1 MVLVAALLFQLAAA
15 APQPPQDYVCP
26 MDADV
31 RSAGPSSCPR
41 CGMKLVLHLPDPAE
55 FPVAVKASP
64 RAAKAGEPVE
74 LAFEVTDPHTGRR
87 ATKFEVVHERLFH
100 LFVISADLQFFAH
113 EHPQFGPDG
122 LFRWNGTLPKPGLYR
137 LVSDFYPAGAT
148 PQMTA
153 RTFLT
158 AGYQPSI
165 HRPTLSPDLSPQ
177 NGENIHVELRTE
189 PAQPLAGQKT
199 LLFFK
204 VTPAEG
210 LEPYLGAWGHLLAA
224 SDDLVDTIHTH
235 PFIASGGPDTQFNII
250 FPREAM
256 YRIWVQFQRQGKV
269 NTVSF
274 TIPVTALR

>member
-1 MVLVAALLFQLAAA
+1 MVLVASLLLQFAVT
-15 APQPPQDYVCP
+15 APQPPKDYVCP
-26 MDADV
+26 MDVDV
-31 RSAGPSSCPR
+31 RSASPAKCPR

-55 FPVAVKASP
+55 FPVSVSATP

-74 LAFEVTDPHTGRR
+74 LAFDVTDPHTGRR
-87 ATKFEVVHERLFH
+87 VTKFDVVHEKLFH

-113 EHPQFGPDG
+113 VHPEFGPDG
-122 LFRWNGTLPKPGLYR
+122 LFRWKGILPKSGAYR

-148 PQMTA
+148 PQISA

-158 AGYQPSI
+158 AGYKPNI
-165 HRPTLSPDLSPQ
+165 ERPKLASDLAPQ
-177 NGENIHVELRTE
+177 DGENVHVELRTE

-199 LLFFK
+199 LLFFT

-210 LEPYLGAWGHLLAA
+210 LEQYLGAWGHLLAA

-235 PFIASGGPDTQFNII
+235 PFIASGGADTQFNII